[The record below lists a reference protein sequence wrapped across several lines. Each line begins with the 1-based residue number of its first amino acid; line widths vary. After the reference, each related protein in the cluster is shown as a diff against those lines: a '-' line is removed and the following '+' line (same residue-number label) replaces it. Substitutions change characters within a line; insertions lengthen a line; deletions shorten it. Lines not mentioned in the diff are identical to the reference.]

1 MVAGAGPSVVSTSTA
16 VVETSK
22 ATETGVAVAVN
33 ELTVRLIQRKL
44 LDAISVGF
52 GSKRITAIVGP
63 TGCGKTTLL
72 RSVNRM
78 HDHTM
83 NMSVDGSIVVNG
95 MNVYADDVN
104 VRDLRR
110 HVGMLFQRPNP
121 FPQSIQ
127 DNISIAPRAHG
138 MIARGGDS
146 QVVEQRLTEVGLW
159 DAVKDRLHASPFT
172 LSGGQ
177 QQLLCLARALALS
190 PDVMLLD
197 EPTSALDPGTTEHI
211 EALLRSLRTTVT
223 ILIVTHN
230 LGQAMRL
237 SDDVVFLMAGKLVEN
252 ASTDKF
258 FHAAEDERSR
268 EYVSGRIG

>member
-1 MVAGAGPSVVSTSTA
+1 MVAGAGFLGVSTSAPARANGTA
-16 VVETSK
+16 
-22 ATETGVAVAVN
+22 TGTAVAVD
-33 ELTVRLIQRKL
+33 ELTVRLIRRKL
-44 LDAISVGF
+44 LDGITVPFAG
-52 GSKRITAIVGP
+52 KRITAIVGP

-78 HDHTM
+78 HDHTL
-83 NMSVDGSIVVNG
+83 NMHVDGSIVVNG
-95 MNVYADDVN
+95 VDVYGDDVN

-110 HVGMLFQRPNP
+110 HVGMLFQRANP
-121 FPQSIQ
+121 FPQSIR

-138 MIARGGDS
+138 LIARGDDGR
-146 QVVEQRLTEVGLW
+146 VVEESLTEVGLW
-159 DAVKDRLHASPFT
+159 DAVKDRLNASPFT

-190 PDVMLLD
+190 PDVLLLD

-211 EALLRSLRTTVT
+211 EKLLRKLSESVT

-252 ASTDKF
+252 APTEKF
-258 FHAAEDERSR
+258 FHAAEDQRSR

>member
-1 MVAGAGPSVVSTSTA
+1 MSLPTAETVQQSGASAGT
-16 VVETSK
+16 
-22 ATETGVAVAVN
+22 AVAVK
-33 ELTVRLIQRKL
+33 ELTVKLGQRRI
-44 LDAISVGF
+44 LDQITVGF
-52 GSKRITAIVGP
+52 AGKRITAIVGP

-78 HDHTM
+78 HDHTAG
-83 NMSVDGSIVVNG
+83 MSVDGSIAVQGVEIYG
-95 MNVYADDVN
+95 DDVN
-104 VRDLRR
+104 VRELRR
-110 HVGMLFQRPNP
+110 RVGMLFQRANP
-121 FPQSIQ
+121 FPQSIA

-138 MIARGGDS
+138 LVARGGDK
-146 QVVEQRLTEVGLW
+146 QLVEERLSEVGLW
-159 DAVKDRLHASPFT
+159 EAVKDRLGSSPFT

-190 PDVMLLD
+190 PDVLLLD

-211 EALLRSLRTTVT
+211 EALLRSLRESMT

-230 LGQAMRL
+230 LAQALRI
-237 SDDVVFLMAGKLVEN
+237 SDDVVFLMAGKLVET
-252 ASTDKF
+252 APSDKF